1 MLLRTYT
8 FICRREGRWREGSN
22 NVVIERGQHTRHSRR
37 RGLAQAERLR
47 GSYRYLFLL
56 SSVLIHCCDRNACAS
71 TLCAAHS
78 FERNACYNVH
88 ICRREGRWREGSNI
102 VVIERGQ
109 HTRHSRTRGWPR
121 PSVCVIA
128 IGARFYCPVHS
139 FIVVIEM
146 RALSPAHSLLL

>member
-1 MLLRTYT
+1 MCIRDST

-22 NVVIERGQHTRHSRR
+22 NVVIGEVNTPGTQGDGVWPRPSVCVMAIGDCPVHS
-37 RGLAQAERLR
+37 
-47 GSYRYLFLL
+47 FLVVIEMPAL
-56 SSVLIHCCDRNACAS
+56 QPE
-71 TLCAAHS
+71 HS
-78 FERNACYNVH
+78 FEINATTYCCQVH
-88 ICRREGRWREGSNI
+88 ICRREGRGREGRNS

-109 HTRHSRTRGWPR
+109 HTRHSRTRGLPT
-121 PSVCVIA
+121 PSVCVMV